1 MTSSPQMAT
10 VSPVPSLAS
19 AEEGLRLLRAMQLIR
34 AFEEQVRN
42 LSAAGVIPG
51 LVHLCAGQEAVAVG
65 VCSLLH
71 ADDMIASNHRGHGHC
86 LAKGGDVGPLAGGDH
101 GTPHRLRSRPRRL
114 ALHIFDAANG
124 NLGTT
129 GIVGGGIPLA
139 TGAAL
144 SAKRQG
150 RGQVTA
156 AFFGDGALNQGLLFE
171 VMNMAAIWRLPV
183 LFVCENNGFGEF
195 TAIED
200 VTAGADPLA
209 RGQAFGIPSE
219 TVDGMDVLAV
229 RMAAQTA
236 IERAREGNGPSFLVC
251 NTYRYGGHHAGD
263 KQDYKDAEE
272 AKAWRLKD
280 PIERLSRLLKESG
293 LASEAAIA
301 ALTQEID
308 REVRAVVDLAKV
320 APLPAA
326 DDFEAHL
333 YA

>member
-1 MTSSPQMAT
+1 
-10 VSPVPSLAS
+10 
-19 AEEGLRLLRAMQLIR
+19 
-34 AFEEQVRN
+34 
-42 LSAAGVIPG
+42 
-51 LVHLCAGQEAVAVG
+51 
-65 VCSLLH
+65 
-71 ADDMIASNHRGHGHC
+71 
-86 LAKGGDVGPLAGGDH
+86 
-101 GTPHRLRSRPRRL
+101 
-114 ALHIFDAANG
+114 
-124 NLGTT
+124 
-129 GIVGGGIPLA
+129 
-139 TGAAL
+139 
-144 SAKRQG
+144 
-150 RGQVTA
+150 
-156 AFFGDGALNQGLLFE
+156 
-171 VMNMAAIWRLPV
+171 MAAIWRLPV

-251 NTYRYGGHHAGD
+251 KTYRYGGHHAGD

-320 APLPAA
+320 TPLPAD